1 MSGTC
6 EKCHQMLFFNGSD
19 TRCTNPECS
28 RRPMS
33 QRDAHAAGYAEA
45 LVDVEMW
52 LRGMR
57 RTSAAFFVDQLA
69 NALKSGNWRGL
80 K

>member
-1 MSGTC
+1 
-6 EKCHQMLFFNGSD
+6 
-19 TRCTNPECS
+19 
-28 RRPMS
+28 MS

-57 RTSAAFFVDQLA
+57 RTNAAFLTVIEHLA
-69 NALKSGNWRGL
+69 NALKSGNWRAT
-80 K
+80 KKS